1 MATNAHQFDPTI
13 LRAYDI
19 RGEVGKTLSEDDAY
33 AIGQAFATMVIRKY
47 TKKQPVLA
55 VAYDGRHSS
64 PHFEEAVSSGMAS
77 TGAIVKRVGLGPTPM
92 LYFAVRD
99 FELDGGIMI
108 TGSHNPPSYN
118 GFKIMYAREALFGEE
133 IQRLGDIA
141 EAGDF
146 ESGEGVREVQPMDE
160 QYLEALLDAY
170 DKNKAKRELKV
181 VWDNGNGAAGEILE
195 ALVHELPGEHHLLYG
210 EVDGDF
216 PNHHPDPSDEKNLQD
231 LIKAVR
237 EQGSDLGLAFD
248 GDADRLGVVD
258 SQGRILWGDQ
268 IMQLLA
274 EDVLKANPGA
284 TVIADVKASQ
294 SLFNKIEALGG
305 KPLIWKTGH
314 SFIKAKMAEEGAK
327 LAGEMSGHIFFAD
340 KYYGFDDGLYA
351 AVRLLNYLAGYDAA
365 APLLANNEKAPLPTS
380 PRKRGEELKN
390 ISPPFTE
397 GIKGGQK
404 LLDSLL
410 DAMEKP
416 CNTPEIRFEVPE
428 ERKFKIVEEIAAR
441 LKADN
446 VPFSDIDGVRVMKD
460 FGWWLLRASNTQ
472 PALVARCEAKNEAL
486 LEDMKSHLKRQ
497 LALSDIAL
505 EI

>member
-1 MATNAHQFDPTI
+1 MNQSAIATNAHRFDPTI

-19 RGEVGKTLSEDDAY
+19 RGEVGINLTEDDAY

-47 TKKQPVLA
+47 DKNQPVLA

-64 PHFEEAVSSGMAS
+64 PHFEEALSSGMAS

-99 FELDGGIMI
+99 FELDGGVMI
-108 TGSHNPPSYN
+108 TGSHNPPSFN
-118 GFKIMYAREALFGEE
+118 GFKIMYAQEALFGDE
-133 IQRLGDIA
+133 IQRLGEIA
-141 EAGDF
+141 AAGDF
-146 ESGEGVREVQPMDE
+146 ETGEGVRENQPMDE
-160 QYLEALLDAY
+160 QYLEALLYAF
-170 DKNKAKRELKV
+170 DKKKAKRKLKV
-181 VWDNGNGAAGEILE
+181 AWDNGNGAAGEILE
-195 ALVHELPGEHHLLYG
+195 ALLHELPGEHHLLYG
-210 EVDGDF
+210 KVDGDF

-231 LIKAVR
+231 LIKAVK
-237 EQGSDLGLAFD
+237 EHECDLGLAFD

-274 EDVLKANPGA
+274 EDVLRANPGA

-294 SLFNKIEALGG
+294 SLYDKIEALGG

-314 SFIKAKMAEEGAK
+314 SFIKAKMAEEGAI

-351 AVRLLNYLAGYDAA
+351 AVRLLNYLAQCEGNDAGQDGYKILD
-365 APLLANNEKAPLPTS
+365 
-380 PRKRGEELKN
+380 
-390 ISPPFTE
+390 
-397 GIKGGQK
+397 Q
-404 LLDSLL
+404 LLDK
-410 DAMEKP
+410 MEKP
-416 CNTPEIRFEVPE
+416 HNTPEIRFDVPE
-428 ERKFKIVEEIAAR
+428 ERKFVIVEEIAVR

-446 VPFSDIDGVRVMKD
+446 VAFSDIDGVRVMKD

-472 PALVARCEAKNEAL
+472 AALVARCEAKNEAQL
-486 LEDMKSHLKRQ
+486 DDMKAHLKRQ
-497 LALSDIAL
+497 LALSGVELDI
-505 EI
+505 